1 MSRPDRSKW
10 CGAKTACADR
20 VDKEGKPEPCS
31 HEDSNH
37 VCMLVKGWGTK
48 HSGSGRCRYH
58 GGNTPNGRKGAEAE
72 AAKTLLADLAVP
84 VSGNPLQVLQAV
96 LDSAH
101 GVMDAA
107 RRMLAELPREADVD
121 EKAWAR
127 LKLYRESIEA
137 AGRMAK
143 LAAEAVNEDA
153 LVQVDLATGEILH
166 RVLVAALDA
175 YEAAGAGSEGR
186 KAAEDALVRELV
198 AVAPTTD
205 ERN

>member
-1 MSRPDRSKW
+1 MTVEFDPKRH
-10 CGAKTACADR
+10 CGAKTRA
-20 VDKEGKPEPCS
+20 
-31 HEDSNH
+31 
-37 VCMLVKGWGTK
+37 GTK
-48 HSGSGRCRYH
+48 CKFVRGYKTNHPGRGRCKLH
-58 GGNTPNGRKGAEAE
+58 GGNTPNGRKYAQVE
-72 AAKTLLADLAVP
+72 AARTILADLAVP
-84 VSGNPLQVLQAV
+84 VAGNPLQVLQAV

-107 RRMLAELPREADVD
+107 RRMLAELPREKDVD

-153 LVQVDLATGEILH
+153 LVQVDLATGEVLH

-175 YEAAGAGSEGR
+175 YEAAGAGAEGR

-198 AVAPTTD
+198 AVAPTTN